1 MKRWFL
7 LVCCLFLLGG
17 NAWAVKIYDI
27 DLPETA
33 TISDQTLQLN
43 GYGLR
48 KKFFFKIYL
57 GSLYT
62 GQKATSTEQVL

>member
-1 MKRWFL
+1 MRLFSLAICFL
-7 LVCCLFLLGG
+7 LLSSSNLF
-17 NAWAVKIYDI
+17 AKTVYDI
-27 DLPETA
+27 DLPD
-33 TISDQTLQLN
+33 TITVSGEQLQLN

-62 GQKATSTEQVL
+62 